1 MKFLKKLA
9 IGLAIVFFLVTGLA
23 IVAVATFDPNDYKDS
38 ITEKVRE
45 ETGRELQIDGDI
57 TLTVY
62 PWLGIELNGI
72 TLSNAAGFG
81 DKPFLKTSLVK
92 ARAKLLPLLR
102 KQLEMDTLVLHGA
115 TINLARNE
123 KGITN
128 WADLVKPTGEKPE
141 KSDSALPVAA
151 LVVGGIDIKD
161 ANVFWEDKQE
171 DLTAQVTDVA
181 ISTGELVLG
190 QPIDIKA
197 GLNAGASKPA
207 LSSRID
213 FNGTLGYD
221 DGGNV
226 LTLKPMLLESTV
238 KGNSVPGG
246 ETAIRLTSE
255 IQVDMDANIARIS
268 ALDLNAFDTVLKG
281 QVEVADYQ
289 SGQPAVTGELDIQGK
304 NLPQLFKIFE
314 IEPLASQL
322 AGIEPKNFNV
332 KTAFD
337 ADLKRD
343 DINISD
349 LSLDVLGNK
358 VNANVIAR
366 NIKSKT
372 PAAKGSIKAS
382 GDNLPILISLASQLK
397 GDSKEKVAALSKELQ
412 SAPRSF
418 AIETDFDLDLQA
430 GSVALPTLS
439 VNALGTTTAGTLS
452 GEKLQSSSPAL
463 KGGINISGD
472 DLPTLVR
479 IAAAFSG
486 EGKQDL
492 DELTRQLK
500 SVPAAF
506 SVDTRFGSN
515 AGAIEV
521 SQLAIKALG
530 LSSNGTLSI
539 SNFLSD
545 KPAVKGKLNASGP
558 DLPLLL
564 LVAGSVQGKDSG
576 LASLAKDLGSIKDK
590 QFTLD
595 AEFDADTKSEQVLL
609 PRLVFNALGIR
620 LNANLSAKNNQVDG
634 KVTVASNEAKLL
646 LTALKQPDLA
656 QVLNSFNLTTGIS
669 GSAERVKLDP
679 LSLSAEF
686 AGKQIPNSP
695 VSLKVDAASDIDMK
709 NEVLTI
715 NSLKVNGLGL
725 NVSGQLTARQFK
737 TEPTFSGKLDIAPF
751 DLRQL
756 LVSLNQDVPDTAD
769 PKVLKQVAVSSGFAG
784 SSNSIELNGLKAQLD
799 DSNLQ
804 GDIKLISMSPLNLE
818 FGLGIDQLNLDRYL
832 PPKPKEQQQKQAATP
847 ETAAA
852 AAATEI
858 PVETLRAVRI
868 KGDFVMGQ
876 FVVSNARLSDLE
888 LSVRADKGDIK
899 LAPIKANLYGGSYS
913 GNISLDATGKEP
925 RLKTDTTLTGV
936 QTGPLVKDVADSEDI
951 SGEANIMLSL
961 NTSGKDTNVMKQR
974 LSGIGEL
981 KFFDGIFRGVD
992 INSVLQQ
999 VEIMYES
1006 KRFGNVKTEGETKF
1020 KSLTA
1025 TMNIDN
1031 GVVSN
1036 KDMLML
1042 ANGFKVKGEGM
1053 MVNLNDETWKYN
1065 MTVLVDPASATKGE
1079 ERYNIGGWDLLIK
1092 CRGRIIDKACRPD
1105 LESMINALFKDT
1117 LKNKLGDMLGLPSGK
1132 KAEPAP
1138 TPQNVA
1144 PEEQTTEQPAEP
1156 APAEQQQQ
1164 QKPVK
1169 PEDVI
1174 KEELGKGL
1182 KKLFDF

>member
-1 MKFLKKLA
+1 MKFFKKLA
-9 IGLAIVFFLVTGLA
+9 IGLAIVFFLVIGLV

-38 ITEKVRE
+38 IAEKVRE
-45 ETGRELQIDGDI
+45 DTGRNLQIEGDI
-57 TLTVY
+57 RLTVY

-102 KQLEMDTLVLHGA
+102 KQLEMDTLVLHG
-115 TINLARNE
+115 TTLNLARNKDGVSNWDDLA
-123 KGITN
+123 KGPD
-128 WADLVKPTGEKPE
+128 AEE
-141 KSDSALPVAA
+141 KSEPAGTPFAA
-151 LVVGGIDIKD
+151 LVLGGIDIKD

-171 DLTAQVTDVA
+171 NLTAQVTDVN

-197 GLNAGASKPA
+197 GLNAGASRPA

-213 FNGTLGYD
+213 FNGTLAYD

-238 KGNSVPGG
+238 KGESVPGG
-246 ETAIRLTSE
+246 ETSIRLTAE
-255 IQVDMDANIARIS
+255 IQVDMDENVARIS

-281 QVEVADYQ
+281 QLEAADYQ
-289 SGQPAVTGELDIQGK
+289 SGQPALKGELDIQGK
-304 NLPQLFKIFE
+304 DLAQLFKIFE

-322 AGIEPKNFNV
+322 AGIEPGNFNV
-332 KTAFD
+332 KTVFD

-358 VNANVIAR
+358 INANVIAR
-366 NIKSKT
+366 NIKSNT

-412 SAPRSF
+412 SAPKAF
-418 AIETDFDLDLQA
+418 AIETDFDIDLQA
-430 GSVALPTLS
+430 GSLALPTLS
-439 VNALGTTTAGTLS
+439 VNVLGTKTTGTLS
-452 GEKLQSSSPAL
+452 GEKLQSSSPSL
-463 KGGINISGD
+463 KGGININGD
-472 DLPTLVR
+472 DLPSLVR

-486 EGKQDL
+486 DGKQDL
-492 DELTRQLK
+492 GELTKQLK
-500 SVPAAF
+500 SVPASF
-506 SVDTRFGSN
+506 SIDTAFGSN

-539 SNFLSD
+539 RNFLSD
-545 KPAVKGKLNASGP
+545 EPAVKGKLNASGP

-564 LVAGSVQGKDSG
+564 LVAGSMQGKDSG
-576 LASLAKDLGSIKDK
+576 LASLANDLGRMKDK

-595 AEFDADTKSEQVLL
+595 ADFDADMKSEQVSL
-609 PRLVFNALGIR
+609 PRLDFNALGIR
-620 LNANLSAKNNQVDG
+620 LNANLSATSDQVDG
-634 KVTVASNEAKLL
+634 KVTIASDEAKSL
-646 LTALKQPDLA
+646 LTALKQPELA
-656 QVLNSFNLTTGIS
+656 QVLNSFNLTSGVS

-679 LSLSAEF
+679 LALNAVFS
-686 AGKQIPNSP
+686 GKQIPNSP
-695 VSLKVDAASDIDMK
+695 VSLKVDAASDIDLEK
-709 NEVLTI
+709 EVLTI

-725 NVSGQLTARQFK
+725 NVSGQLAARQFK
-737 TEPTFSGKLDIAPF
+737 TEPTFNGKLDIAQF

-756 LVSLNQDVPDTAD
+756 LVSLNQDVPKTSD
-769 PKVLKQVAVSSGFAG
+769 PTVLKKVAVSTDFAG
-784 SSNSIELNGLKAQLD
+784 STNSIALSGLKAQLD
-799 DSNLQ
+799 DSLLQ

-868 KGDFVMGQ
+868 QGDFVMGQ

-899 LAPIKANLYGGSYS
+899 LAPIKANLYDGSYI

-961 NTSGKDTNVMKQR
+961 NTSGKDSNVMKQR
-974 LSGIGEL
+974 LSGTGEL
-981 KFFDGIFRGVD
+981 KFLDGIFRGVD

-1025 TMNIDN
+1025 TMNIEN

-1065 MTVLVDPASATKGE
+1065 MTVLVDQASATKGE

-1092 CRGRIIDKACRPD
+1092 CRGKIMDKACRPD
-1105 LESMINALFKDT
+1105 LESMINALFKDS
-1117 LKNKLGDMLGLPSGK
+1117 LKNKLGEVLGLPSGK

-1138 TPQNVA
+1138 APQNAA
-1144 PEEQTTEQPAEP
+1144 PDEQTSTQPAEP
-1156 APAEQQQQ
+1156 APAEEQQ

-1169 PEDVI
+1169 PEDLI